1 MKGRT
6 LVIEVVVDQGGSWPA
21 NEDWQAVAD
30 RAVQAA
36 LNHTPHGDLISS
48 RVLVEVSVKLADDD
62 EVRALNASYRGKD
75 KPTNV
80 LSFPMIQP
88 DLLDSLNIGDDG
100 EALLGDIVL
109 AEAVCRNEAAERRVP
124 LVTHV
129 THLIVHGTLHLL
141 GYDHIDDAEAEE
153 MEAIER
159 DALASLGIEDPYAI
173 DEA

>member
-1 MKGRT
+1 M
-6 LVIEVVVDQGGSWPA
+6 
-21 NEDWQAVAD
+21 
-30 RAVQAA
+30 
-36 LNHTPHGDLISS
+36 
-48 RVLVEVSVKLADDD
+48 KLADDD